1 MESMSLWQMPQ
12 GDFGDCPYGPCM
24 LMEDAMT
31 HTDPIMQ
38 CAKPVVLARHLDDA
52 SGLYVLMASLLAIL
66 VGLPAVWYFAVAA
79 HATATLVA

>member
-1 MESMSLWQMPQ
+1 MNVFVAIATAPFRRL
-12 GDFGDCPYGPCM
+12 PYGSST

-31 HTDPIMQ
+31 DTDKLMH

-66 VGLPAVWYFAVAA
+66 VGLPAVWYFATAA
-79 HATATLVA
+79 NATATLIA